1 MNRTKIP
8 VKKFRTNFRKIYIQ
22 KNDEGISLFFFN
34 LTLVFTMNLLLLL
47 VSMKFKFLNRSISNK
62 RFDYSPLYYDER
74 KQRLEQKRKYYE
86 EQALDAD
93 QRSELFRQN
102 IRENWSH
109 SSYRQEQRRKINIRT
124 FLLIALILA
133 LGYLI
138 FSGTDQVDTVVTKLW

>member
-1 MNRTKIP
+1 
-8 VKKFRTNFRKIYIQ
+8 
-22 KNDEGISLFFFN
+22 
-34 LTLVFTMNLLLLL
+34 MNLLLLL